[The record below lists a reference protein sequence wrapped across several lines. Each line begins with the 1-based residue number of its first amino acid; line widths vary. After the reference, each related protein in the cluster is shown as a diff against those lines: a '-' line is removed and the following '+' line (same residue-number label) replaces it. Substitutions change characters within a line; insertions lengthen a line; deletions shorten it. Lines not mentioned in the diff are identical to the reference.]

1 MEMYRELGRTGLRVS
16 AIGLGCMGMSEFYS
30 GRDEAESIA
39 TIHRALDIGVN
50 FLDTADVYGPFTNE
64 QLVGAAIRGRRDQV
78 VLATKFGNVRGADG
92 AFLGIDGSPAYVR
105 RACDASLQRLG
116 LDVIDLYYQHRVDP
130 GVPIEETVGAMAEL
144 VVAGKVRWLGLSEAA
159 PATIRRACAVH
170 EISALQTEY
179 SLWTRDPE
187 DELLPTCR
195 ELGITFVAYSPLGRG
210 FLTGRFKSEADLS
223 SDDWR
228 RNNPRFQGDNFS
240 RNLEL
245 VRRVE
250 AMARRK
256 GCTPAQLALAWLL
269 THDDVVTIPGSK
281 HRSRV
286 EENTH
291 AVEISLTADDLSEIE
306 AFAPKGV
313 ASGMR
318 YPAASM
324 RAINI

>member
-1 MEMYRELGRTGLRVS
+1 M
-16 AIGLGCMGMSEFYS
+16 
-30 GRDEAESIA
+30 
-39 TIHRALDIGVN
+39 
-50 FLDTADVYGPFTNE
+50 
-64 QLVGAAIRGRRDQV
+64 
-78 VLATKFGNVRGADG
+78 
-92 AFLGIDGSPAYVR
+92 
-105 RACDASLQRLG
+105 
-116 LDVIDLYYQHRVDP
+116 
-130 GVPIEETVGAMAEL
+130 
-144 VVAGKVRWLGLSEAA
+144 
-159 PATIRRACAVH
+159 
-170 EISALQTEY
+170 
-179 SLWTRDPE
+179 
-187 DELLPTCR
+187 
-195 ELGITFVAYSPLGRG
+195 AYSPLGRG
-210 FLTGRFKSEADLS
+210 FLTGRFKSEADLPA
-223 SDDWR
+223 DDWR

-281 HRSRV
+281 HRSRL

-313 ASGMR
+313 AAGMR

-324 RAINI
+324 RAVNI